1 MSRAR
6 AFLRPWRLLPAY
18 AINGIEVALGI
29 GLIQL
34 LASLVAGPHAAQLV
48 VSGAACASLA
58 DTPNRLTSTW
68 QRVSAAALLSFAA
81 ALAVDL
87 LRPYPLAL
95 GLVVAPIVFV
105 ATMTMAWGARAG
117 AVSFAPILSLVFS
130 MAVPPA
136 SGHALDAAL
145 WSGCGGLAYLA
156 WAMLAS
162 AACQRRYRSLILVE
176 TLRAAAELF
185 RSRAGVL
192 EAMGSEAGRGEPLRA
207 WIQGEG
213 TLADR
218 VQAARDLLFS
228 APESPRWHRD
238 AAILLRVIDLRDV
251 LIASRLDAEL
261 LGLDATGRAILDR
274 VAEALRRIGD
284 RLDRAAADVRDGTV
298 PEDASLPP
306 FDPAAGL
313 ADVPIAV
320 DDARARLV
328 PALQSRL
335 RELGDDLLGIDR
347 LLRGGQDAL
356 PLTREQLQLFVST
369 QGWPWRAL
377 RPHWRRDSLVLRHAV
392 RMALALSGAYYL
404 ALALP
409 WGSHPYW
416 LVLSV
421 AVVLRGTLGDTLA
434 RRNARVLGTM
444 LGCLLVVGLGR
455 FDSPPLLA
463 GVFLVALGVAH
474 AFVLKRYWLTASAA
488 SVMALLQSHLVN
500 PGSGFA
506 VAERVAD
513 TLLGALLAWCFSYV
527 LPSWE
532 RRGMREAIDRMLR
545 NLGSYAAYVLRVEA
559 GDPVEQR
566 LARRE
571 AYDSLAALASA
582 LQRSRVEPK
591 GVRLP
596 VQEIATLLDRGER
609 LMAHL
614 SMVRLMLARL
624 SAEGQ
629 TARVGDAVAEASAAI
644 AASLDPQGTV
654 GPATARSVAAELE
667 LGPTQLAARD
677 VIPWLRRRLALLVD
691 EAAQIR
697 AAAVIGRVV

>member
-105 ATMTMAWGARAG
+105 AMMTMAWGARAG

-284 RLDRAAADVRDGTV
+284 RLDRAAADIRDGTV

-644 AASLDPQGTV
+644 AASLDP
-654 GPATARSVAAELE
+654 
-667 LGPTQLAARD
+667 
-677 VIPWLRRRLALLVD
+677 
-691 EAAQIR
+691 
-697 AAAVIGRVV
+697 